1 MRQSWKPGS
10 FSLVLI
16 ILQLSLLLVFF
27 LDIPVARQV
36 IGFLFLTFLPG
47 YALLRL
53 FKFEF
58 GKVSIVLFSMGLSLV
73 FLMISSFFTNLIFTS
88 IGVSGPLAPIPLLI
102 IVNLACNF
110 SRSRRVEDKF
120 EHQVSQVS

>member
-1 MRQSWKPGS
+1 MKQGWKPGS

-16 ILQLSLLLVFF
+16 ILQLSLLLVFLF
-27 LDIPVARQV
+27 DIPVARQV
-36 IGFLFLTFLPG
+36 IGFLFLTFIPG

-53 FKFEF
+53 FKLEL

-88 IGVSGPLAPIPLLI
+88 IGVAGPLAPIPLLI
-102 IVNLACNF
+102 IVNLLVIL
-110 SRSRRVEDKF
+110 VEVAEWRTNLNIKF
-120 EHQVSQVS
+120 PKSS